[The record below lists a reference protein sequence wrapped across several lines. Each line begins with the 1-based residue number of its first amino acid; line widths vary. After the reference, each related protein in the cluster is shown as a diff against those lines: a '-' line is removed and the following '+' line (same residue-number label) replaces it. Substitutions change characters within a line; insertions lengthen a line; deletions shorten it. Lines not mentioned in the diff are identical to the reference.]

1 MKKKIIIIILNLL
14 YCSCF
19 SQTDR
24 KIFIADSITREPVE
38 YACIVFADTVG
49 GTYSN
54 SKGIFYI
61 SQNIGQIE
69 ISSIGYYSKT
79 INIEKIIDTVF
90 ISPQVYEISETKVLP
105 TKKKRKSIEL
115 GYANENSI
123 YFIGFI
129 SGEEIAVY
137 IPAGNENNTFRLIK
151 QVIIRERNALQR
163 QLDIQR
169 REYTGIFK
177 INFYEATE
185 NKEIGEL
192 INTEDIVF
200 TSEILKSKT
209 KLDVGK
215 YNIYMPENGIFV
227 GVEFMETINDE
238 QEEIIK
244 IKKLKM
250 RALPN
255 IFIRVSWKIP
265 NSIVYEKKKFRYSDN
280 NWHRIDKNN
289 ERIKEIKSL
298 DKNLKEDDFYT
309 PLFSVVLE

>member
-1 MKKKIIIIILNLL
+1 MKNILIFIIINLL
-14 YCSCF
+14 CYSCLA
-19 SQTDR
+19 QTDR
-24 KIFIADSITREPVE
+24 KIFVADSITKEPVE
-38 YACIVFADTVG
+38 YADIVFMDTDD

-54 SKGIFYI
+54 NKGIFYI
-61 SQNIGQIE
+61 SQNIKQIE

-90 ISPQVYEISETKVLP
+90 ISPQIYEISETKVLP
-105 TKKKRKSIEL
+105 TKKKRKLVEL
-115 GYANENSI
+115 GYANKNSI

-137 IPAGNENNTFRLIK
+137 IPTGNENNTFRLIK

-163 QLDIQR
+163 QVDIQK

-177 INFYEATE
+177 INFYKATE

-209 KLDVGK
+209 KLDISKFNV
-215 YNIYMPENGIFV
+215 YMPENGIFV
-227 GVEFMETINDE
+227 AVEFMGTVNDE
-238 QEEIIK
+238 REEIMK
-244 IKKLKM
+244 FKKLKM
-250 RALPN
+250 RVLPN
-255 IFIRVSWKIP
+255 ISIRVSWKIS

-298 DKNLKEDDFYT
+298 DKDLKEDDFYT
-309 PLFSVVLE
+309 PLFSIVLE